1 MNKTVVITGAT
12 SGIGKALVELC
23 LKANMN
29 VIGLA
34 RDQEKALKVKS
45 EFSSLTGGS
54 LEFVIGDLAD
64 NQKAKQSGQKIL
76 SWIQEKHEG
85 KLDILMNVAG
95 TVTSGYHENSDGH
108 EMTFAVNHLS
118 IFILTRLLL
127 PALKKSSDPRVL
139 VVSSLSHYRAKM
151 NWNNVESKK
160 GYNILKAYKTSKL
173 YNVFFVKEFSR
184 RIQDVKIY
192 AIDPGLVNT
201 ELGLKNTTWLA
212 YTIWNWRRHKGTD
225 VYYPTRFMVDVATQK
240 EYANM
245 SGHYIKAGKSIPPNP
260 ITENEE
266 DAKKLWEYSEKCTG
280 IRYDNI
286 D

>member
-1 MNKTVVITGAT
+1 MNQVAVITGAT

-23 LKANMN
+23 LKAQIH

-34 RDQEKALKVKS
+34 RDSEKANNVKREYRDIS
-45 EFSSLTGGS
+45 GANLD
-54 LEFVIGDLAD
+54 FVIGDLKD
-64 NQKAKQSGQKIL
+64 NAKAKASGEALMALIRQKYD
-76 SWIQEKHEG
+76 G
-85 KLDILMNVAG
+85 KIDILMNVAG
-95 TVTSGYHENSDGH
+95 TVTSGFHENEDGH
-108 EMTFAVNHLS
+108 ELTFAVNHLS
-118 IFILTRLLL
+118 IFIITRIML

-184 RIQDVKIY
+184 RIPGVNIY

-212 YTIWNWRRHKGTD
+212 YTIWNWRRNKGTD
-225 VYYPTRFMVDVATQK
+225 VYYPTRFMVDIATQDAYK
-240 EYANM
+240 TMN
-245 SGHYIKAGKSIPPNP
+245 GHYLKAGKSIPANP
-260 ITENEE
+260 ITE
-266 DAKKLWEYSEKCTG
+266 DIQHAKKLWAYTESCTG
-280 IRYDNI
+280 MNYDHI